1 MPRPQSARW
10 QPSKPSWQLGETGWY
25 KTADDSVRVGWKRQN
40 DIMPSP
46 PTNKMPFAR
55 HVRQS
60 AEDTSRVLQKNAH
73 DSGYVH
79 SAEDISA
86 ILSEQAALEARNA
99 ALVQRCDDL
108 ETVIR
113 RLWQRGG
120 AGAPSPKK
128 LRDIANAA
136 SEAARRERHEAEEA
150 RQNAAN
156 NLRDALRAKSDAFV
170 SSLFLETANATIED
184 EKSKMSEL
192 NAMGAGELSRR
203 CTGLQQCLEQERMR
217 VQLLT
222 EDLAEASS
230 NKEKAL
236 DKVMDQMR
244 ELKHEYAEEGR
255 ARSKQH
261 SELVTELDAARE
273 EIERL
278 RMTGDH
284 ERMAWEQEVK
294 RHEGLLN
301 TSREKAA
308 NDAVDLQGQL
318 KKAQSELQ
326 ESRDEKND
334 LMAQLSEQRDLYR
347 QLAGD
352 SRDKE
357 VMLTKEMARL
367 NKVVERLGGE
377 AAESR
382 STMVARMEEL
392 SIEKDR
398 STRELT
404 QKVKTLET
412 EHAAKTKEL
421 EETIGRLRMT
431 QQKALAN
438 TAGMAG
444 RDRQKLYWESMK
456 NANADTMETTGR
468 ESLSWRTD
476 KEKNAFQREIDLEHE
491 LMMNGLGQL
500 GDSLGFETASGAGPS
515 A

>member
-1 MPRPQSARW
+1 MTTT
-10 QPSKPSWQLGETGWY
+10 KEEHE
-25 KTADDSVRVGWKRQN
+25 RQV
-40 DIMPSP
+40 S
-46 PTNKMPFAR
+46 FAF
-55 HVRQS
+55 
-60 AEDTSRVLQKNAH
+60 A
-73 DSGYVH
+73 
-79 SAEDISA
+79 
-86 ILSEQAALEARNA
+86 
-99 ALVQRCDDL
+99 
-108 ETVIR
+108 
-113 RLWQRGG
+113 
-120 AGAPSPKK
+120 
-128 LRDIANAA
+128 
-136 SEAARRERHEAEEA
+136 AEEA
-150 RQNAAN
+150 
-156 NLRDALRAKSDAFV
+156 
-170 SSLFLETANATIED
+170 
-184 EKSKMSEL
+184 M
-192 NAMGAGELSRR
+192 
-203 CTGLQQCLEQERMR
+203 
-217 VQLLT
+217 
-222 EDLAEASS
+222 
-230 NKEKAL
+230 
-236 DKVMDQMR
+236 
-244 ELKHEYAEEGR
+244 
-255 ARSKQH
+255 
-261 SELVTELDAARE
+261 
-273 EIERL
+273 
-278 RMTGDH
+278 
-284 ERMAWEQEVK
+284 
-294 RHEGLLN
+294 
-301 TSREKAA
+301 
-308 NDAVDLQGQL
+308 
-318 KKAQSELQ
+318 
-326 ESRDEKND
+326 
-334 LMAQLSEQRDLYR
+334 MAQLSEQRDLYR

-352 SRDKE
+352 ARDKE